1 MPPNVMSRRG
11 VQLCLEETPLIR
23 LAMPIGHLLG
33 ETIVCLHLTLIEL
46 FKRGGSYLEI
56 TKQENYQML
65 RKEFDIELRTQ
76 FDALMSS
83 IGKSGHTPMAD
94 LIVVENELSQRFM
107 VGSLIIEAER
117 LRRAGRLDDCR
128 VKMEAAAKLA
138 EFIHRDDF
146 AHDIRLCMPKSLT
159 N

>member
-1 MPPNVMSRRG
+1 
-11 VQLCLEETPLIR
+11 
-23 LAMPIGHLLG
+23 MPIGHLLG

-56 TKQENYQML
+56 TKQENYQLL
-65 RKEFDIELRTQ
+65 RKEFDIQLRTQ
-76 FDALMSS
+76 LDNALMGS
-83 IGKSGHTPMAD
+83 IGKSAHTSMAD
-94 LIVVENELSQRFM
+94 LIVVEEELSQRFM

-117 LRRAGRLDDCR
+117 LRRASRLDDCR

-138 EFIHRDDF
+138 EFISREDF
-146 AHDIRLCMPKSLT
+146 AHDIRLCMPMSLT